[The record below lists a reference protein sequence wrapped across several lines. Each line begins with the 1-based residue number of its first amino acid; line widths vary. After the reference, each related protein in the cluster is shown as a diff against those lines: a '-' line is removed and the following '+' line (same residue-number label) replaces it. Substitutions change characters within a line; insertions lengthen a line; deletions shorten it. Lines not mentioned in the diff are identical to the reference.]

1 MSVVEVSYEVDFE
14 AAHWLPHVDDDHK
27 CKRLHG
33 HSYRV
38 VISVRG
44 EVGLGGMVVDYAVIK
59 SAAAP
64 LVEQLDHHTVNDV
77 VPNSTSENLAVWFW
91 NNLVDKL
98 TSSSARTSDGG
109 FRLSSVT
116 VHETARAYSTYRGE

>member
-14 AAHWLPHVDDDHK
+14 AAHWLPNVADDHK

-38 VISVRG
+38 VITVKG
-44 EVGLGGMVVDYAVIK
+44 QVDEDGMVVDYAVIK
-59 SAAAP
+59 SAATP

-77 VPNSTSENLAVWFW
+77 VPNSTSENLSVWFW
-91 NNLVDKL
+91 ENLVQAL
-98 TSSSARTSDGG
+98 PQ
-109 FRLSSVT
+109 LSSVT
-116 VHETARAYSTYRGE
+116 VHETARAYSTYRGQG